1 MSNNIKLPI
10 GVDPSPF
17 LVAIKAHLNSN
28 LNDYLIKSLSNM
40 LALDYVGR
48 VAKLTEVEVET
59 YSEICSSRLKKH
71 LKHQIITEEDFSTV
85 MSLFTIAITQ
95 EKNLDDDTI
104 NSKEQEQ
111 DLLVEGIIAAHFRDL
126 SPAERQNVKEAL
138 RSLINNP
145 DSKEI
150 MNFINTDPKL
160 FYSIVFS
167 AYKEKTK
174 QKEVMESLTMHLAKV
189 MHETKSINKSVDNV
203 KSLAGKITLGA
214 GLFAAASIG
223 LLIGGLALPA
233 LLIPAAAV
241 SIRLAPTI
249 GDKIGE
255 GFARSS
261 SKFQQKQTG
270 LKALIASILQP
281 KLEHGETKHLE
292 QKKTV
297 ELEVGLEITAPQAG
311 VKRLEASKELAQKA
325 KRER

>member
-111 DLLVEGIIAAHFRDL
+111 DLLIEGIIAAHFHDL
-126 SPAERQNVKEAL
+126 PPAERQNVKEAL
-138 RSLINNP
+138 RGLINNP

-150 MNFINTDPKL
+150 MNFINSDPKL

-203 KSLAGKITLGA
+203 KSLSGKITLGA

-223 LLIGGLALPA
+223 LLIGGVALPA
-233 LLIPAAAV
+233 LLIPAAIV
-241 SIRLAPTI
+241 SIRLAPAI
-249 GDKIGE
+249 GDKVGVSLV
-255 GFARSS
+255 RNNSQ
-261 SKFQQKQTG
+261 FQKKQNG
-270 LKALIASILQP
+270 LKALVESILHP
-281 KLEHGETKHLE
+281 TLEQDQAKYLQ

-297 ELEVGLEITAPQAG
+297 HLESELEITAPKVG
-311 VKRLEASKELAQKA
+311 KRLETTKELAQQA